1 MAYKYAKGKVYRGD
15 IYDED
20 DTQRDTYIDFGGG
33 VSGKGNYIGLVASGS
48 AVLVVTG
55 SSVGIG
61 TASPTHEFEVH
72 PNEDITAIIGCAF
85 VGHSFNTD
93 AATFGHRD
101 LQGSRYA
108 IYQNSAGRTILNTGA
123 SQAMYFR
130 INESNKAILDSSGQF
145 GIGTTSAQS
154 LLHVSSS
161 GDEALLSVDGATNG
175 NVLFVTGSGRVGIGT
190 ASPSEALTVIG
201 DISGSGDLLLGG
213 KIGLG
218 NKQDSTPSAMLHISS
233 SYAQTNP
240 LVQIE
245 AGDDGS
251 DGAQLL
257 IKGNMRPYTQAAAT
271 LIELNSNIDYRA
283 RGIHLTCDDGNEEW
297 FAGVPYAGARYQ
309 IGFDGTNGKPWWGV
323 SSSFA
328 ILESGKVGIGTS
340 GNPAAKFH
348 VIDTGEVMRLG
359 YDSTHHTAFTVS
371 SDGTLELTTN
381 DSNADLNL
389 YPASILRLGTQYT
402 DQVHIGRTDASIDTI
417 IYGGTSGAEVMRID
431 GSADSVGIG
440 TTSPNSTFQ
449 VSGSQAGNY
458 TGVSTAGSSS
468 LTLDGTH
475 YIVDYTGDGDGRFT
489 LPNVSGITGRT
500 YHIISHNQ
508 QEEGTLTITG
518 SGGQFQGPNL
528 DDDSD
533 SIDINGW
540 TPQSLTVVSTG
551 GNWFIL
557 TDNRS
562 QHEE

>member
-309 IGFDGTNGKPWWGV
+309 IGFDGTNGKPWWAV

-328 ILESGKVGIGTS
+328 ILESGKVGIGTA
-340 GNPAAKFH
+340 GPAAKLH

-359 YDSTHHTAFTVS
+359 YDASNSTIFNMS

-402 DQVHIGRTDASIDTI
+402 DQVHIGRTDAAIDTI

-440 TTSPNSTFQ
+440 TATPTARLAVNGALHVTGSILPGADNSHDL
-449 VSGSQAGNY
+449 
-458 TGVSTAGSSS
+458 GSSAMRWAN
-468 LTLDGTH
+468 
-475 YIVDYTGDGDGRFT
+475 VYTGDLHLANERGDWT
-489 LPNVSGITGRT
+489 VV
-500 YHIISHNQ
+500 
-508 QEEGTLTITG
+508 EEEDYLTIKNNKTG
-518 SGGQFQGPNL
+518 KRFKL
-528 DDDSD
+528 
-533 SIDINGW
+533 
-540 TPQSLTVVSTG
+540 LM
-551 GNWFIL
+551 
-557 TDNRS
+557 
-562 QHEE
+562 EEIE

>member
-1 MAYKYAKGKVYRGD
+1 MAYKYATGSVQRGD
-15 IYDED
+15 IYNED
-20 DTQRDTYIDFGGG
+20 DAQGNTYIDWNEDAFGVVAGG
-33 VSGKGNYIGLVASGS
+33 TTNFVVS
-48 AVLVVTG
+48 
-55 SSVGIG
+55 SSTVGIG
-61 TASPTHEFEVH
+61 TTSPTHEFEVH
-72 PNEDITAIIGCAF
+72 PDDDATAIIGRAF
-85 VGHSFNTD
+85 IGHSFNND
-93 AATFGHRD
+93 AATFGHYDR
-101 LQGSRYA
+101 QGSHYA
-108 IYQNSAGRTILNTGA
+108 IYQNSSGLTILNTGA

-130 INESNKAILDSSGQF
+130 INNSNKATLDSSGQF

-161 GDEALLSVDGATNG
+161 GDEALLQVDGATNG

-190 ASPSEALTVIG
+190 DSPSEALSVIG

-257 IKGNMRPYTQAAAT
+257 IKGNMRPNTQAAST

-309 IGFDGTNGKPWWGV
+309 IGFDGTNGKPWWAV

-440 TTSPNSTFQ
+440 TATPTAQLAVNGALHVTGSILPGADNSHDL
-449 VSGSQAGNY
+449 
-458 TGVSTAGSSS
+458 GSSAMRWAN
-468 LTLDGTH
+468 
-475 YIVDYTGDGDGRFT
+475 VYTGDLHLANERGDWT
-489 LPNVSGITGRT
+489 VV
-500 YHIISHNQ
+500 
-508 QEEGTLTITG
+508 EEEDYLTIKNNKTG
-518 SGGQFQGPNL
+518 KRFKL
-528 DDDSD
+528 
-533 SIDINGW
+533 
-540 TPQSLTVVSTG
+540 LM
-551 GNWFIL
+551 
-557 TDNRS
+557 
-562 QHEE
+562 EEIE

>member
-190 ASPSEALTVIG
+190 DSPSEALSVIG

-218 NKQDSTPSAMLHISS
+218 DKQDSTPSAMLHISS
-233 SYAQTNP
+233 SYTQTNP

-245 AGDDGS
+245 AGDDGE

-257 IKGNMRPYTQAAAT
+257 IKGNMRPNTQATST
-271 LIELNSNIDYRA
+271 LIELNSNLDSRA

-297 FAGVPYAGARYQ
+297 FSGVPYPGGRYQ
-309 IGFDGTNGKPWWGV
+309 IGFDGTSGLPWRLN
-323 SSSFA
+323 SSSFD
-328 ILESGKVGIGTS
+328 ILESGDVGIGTA
-340 GNPAAKFH
+340 GNPSAKFH
-348 VIDTGEVMRLG
+348 VIDTGEIMRLG
-359 YDSTHHTAFTVS
+359 YDTSNYTSFTVG
-371 SDGTLELTTN
+371 SDGTLTVTTN
-381 DSNADLNL
+381 QAAADLKL
-389 YPASILRLGTQYT
+389 QPANILELGTAAT
-402 DQVHIGRTDASIDTI
+402 DAVYIGRTDTTSDTI

-440 TTSPNSTFQ
+440 TATPNSTFQ

-458 TGVSTAGSSS
+458 TQA
-468 LTLDGTH
+468 DGNITFNETH
-475 YIVDYTGDGDGRFT
+475 YIVDYTGNGNATFT
-489 LPNVSGITGRT
+489 LPDVSGITGRV
-500 YHIISHNQ
+500 YHVLCHQKS
-508 QEEGTLTITG
+508 EEEVNLTVTG
-518 SGGQFQGPNL
+518 SGGPFQGPNL
-528 DDDSD
+528 EGDQD
-533 SIDINGW
+533 SIRIDGN
-540 TPQSLTVVSTG
+540 TPQSITVVSTG
-551 GNWFIL
+551 GNWFVL
-557 TDNRS
+557 NDNRS
-562 QHEE
+562 QEHG